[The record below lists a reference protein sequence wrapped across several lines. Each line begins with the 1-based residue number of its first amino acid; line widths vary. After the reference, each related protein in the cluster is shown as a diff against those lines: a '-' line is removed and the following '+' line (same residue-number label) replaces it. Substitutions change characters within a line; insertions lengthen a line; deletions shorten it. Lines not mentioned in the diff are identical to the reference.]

1 MMGNVLWG
9 ISLLSRYST
18 EKYGAVAHEET
29 LIELES
35 DDSKISDDVE
45 AVLIMRGVDFV
56 AWRGVGN
63 KREKLLF
70 GILGDGYH
78 KAVGYCIRYL
88 VLDMK

>member
-18 EKYGAVAHEET
+18 EKYGPVADEVT
-29 LIELES
+29 LIELQS

-45 AVLIMRGVDFV
+45 AVLIIRGVGFV

-63 KREKLLF
+63 KREKAVVF

-78 KAVGYCIRYL
+78 KSSR
-88 VLDMK
+88 VLY